1 MVQTAQA
8 TRPGG
13 ITPQFLQPA
22 CRLVR
27 DRAARVEKLLGSR
40 ILKNYL
46 NNPAASI
53 RNWPQNIAQV
63 MNFDWDF
70 ESAMDRIDALPK
82 GVVLDKSDAL
92 MRQLYRDLGKGVL
105 SPSFGLNDFTA
116 IPTSGDFDLGEYLVR
131 SFGIVF
137 TIIESGKRMG
147 LFQRHLDNINDRFE
161 RGYTMLRA
169 IEILSE
175 RD

>member
-8 TRPGG
+8 IRPGA
-13 ITPQFLQPA
+13 ITPKFLQPA

-53 RNWPQNIAQV
+53 RNWPQNISQV
-63 MNFDWDF
+63 MNFEWDF
-70 ESAMDRIDALPK
+70 ESPMDRIDAFPK
-82 GVVLDKSDAL
+82 GVVLDKADAL
-92 MRQLYRDLGKGVL
+92 MRQLYRDLGKGEL
-105 SPSFGLNDFTA
+105 SPSFGLNDFAA
-116 IPTSGDFDLGEYLVR
+116 ITTSGDFDLGEYLVR

-137 TIIESGKRMG
+137 TIIESGKKMG
-147 LFQRHLDNINDRFE
+147 LSQRHLDNIHDRFE
-161 RGYTMLRA
+161 RGYIMLRA
-169 IEILSE
+169 LEILSE
-175 RD
+175 RI